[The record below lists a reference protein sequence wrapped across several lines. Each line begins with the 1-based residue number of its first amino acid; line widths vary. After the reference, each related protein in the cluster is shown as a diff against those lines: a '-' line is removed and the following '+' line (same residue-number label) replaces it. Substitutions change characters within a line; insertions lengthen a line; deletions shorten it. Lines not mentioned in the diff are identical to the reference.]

1 MDRARR
7 ALAKEPWYYLL
18 SLALLVVMLDAYVI
32 GGSTSGV
39 FLVFILIT
47 IAWFLLYEFV
57 LMCAVLALGGGRG
70 RGPRSRSLLLRRTCP
85 ARAGDRVRRSA
96 GRR

>member
-1 MDRARR
+1 MSARRLRLMDRARR

-57 LMCAVLALGGGRG
+57 MMCA
-70 RGPRSRSLLLRRTCP
+70 LL
-85 ARAGDRVRRSA
+85 ARAEGAFWEWFSRHTT
-96 GRR
+96 